1 MKIRFRIAAFLIPE
15 EKTGNTHF
23 VEVGKPYRE
32 KIFWIFYK
40 TKTNWVVDAGFRSN
54 DDAVQRIDELKKA
67 LPVYTEIL

>member
-23 VEVGKPYRE
+23 VEVGKPAKE
-32 KIFWIFYK
+32 KLFWIFYK
-40 TKTNWVVDAGFRSN
+40 TKTFWTLDAGFRSH
-54 DDAVQRIDELKKA
+54 DEAVQRIEELKNA